1 MASTT
6 HITVRISP
14 DLKAKLLALAE
25 ADRRTLSQFVAIQ
38 LERVVEQLEKKPPRS
53 R

>member
-14 DLKAKLLALAE
+14 DLKEKLLAFAKAE
-25 ADRRTLSQFVAIQ
+25 RRTLSQFVAIQ
-38 LERVVEQLEKKPPRS
+38 LEQVIEQLEKKNPPR
-53 R
+53 